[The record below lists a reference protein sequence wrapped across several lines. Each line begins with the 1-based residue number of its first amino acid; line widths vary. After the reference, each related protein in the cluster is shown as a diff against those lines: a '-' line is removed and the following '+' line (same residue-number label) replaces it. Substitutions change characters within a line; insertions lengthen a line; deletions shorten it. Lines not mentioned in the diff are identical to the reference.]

1 MDLHNRCALQNV
13 LRGCS
18 YVLGHVEIL
27 RDRAGFRT
35 VALEAPVLALSD
47 QR

>member
-1 MDLHNRCALQNV
+1 MDLHNWCTLQNV
-13 LRGCS
+13 LRGCF

-27 RDRAGFRT
+27 RDRAGLRT
-35 VALEAPVLALSD
+35 VAFEAPVLAPSD